1 MARDLHL
8 ARNTVAKYVRLLEER
23 GLIVT
28 ERTQIQMRN
37 GIRKNGSLRY
47 TIIPMHE
54 VMEQRY
60 QRQLAE
66 AECRRVQ
73 RQLAVQ
79 TGESPCSP
87 L

>member
-28 ERTQIQMRN
+28 ERTQIHLRN
-37 GIRKNGSLRY
+37 GIKKNGNLRY
-47 TIIPMHE
+47 TIIPMYE

-60 QRQLAE
+60 QQQLAE
-66 AECRRVQ
+66 AERRRVQ
-73 RQLAVQ
+73 RQLAAQ
-79 TGESPCSP
+79 TNEPPCSP

>member
-47 TIIPMHE
+47 TIIPMCE
-54 VMEQRY
+54 VMEQRH

-66 AECRRVQ
+66 VERCRVQ
-73 RQLAVQ
+73 RQLAAQ
-79 TGESPCSP
+79 TEEPPCSP

>member
-8 ARNTVAKYVRLLEER
+8 ARNTVAKHVCLLEER

-47 TIIPMHE
+47 TIIPMYE
-54 VMEQRY
+54 VMGQRY

-66 AECRRVQ
+66 VERCRVQ
-73 RQLAVQ
+73 RQLAAQ
-79 TGESPCSP
+79 TGEPPCSP

>member
-8 ARNTVAKYVRLLEER
+8 ARNTVAKYVRLLAEH

-28 ERTQIQMRN
+28 ERTQIHLRN

-47 TIIPMHE
+47 TIIPMYE

-66 AECRRVQ
+66 AERRRVQ
-73 RQLAVQ
+73 RQLVAQ
-79 TGESPCSP
+79 TNETPYSP